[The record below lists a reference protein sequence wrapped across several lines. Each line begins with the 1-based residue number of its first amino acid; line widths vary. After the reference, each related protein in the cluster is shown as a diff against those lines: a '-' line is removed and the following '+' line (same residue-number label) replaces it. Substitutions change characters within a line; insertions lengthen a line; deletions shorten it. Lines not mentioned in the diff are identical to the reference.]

1 MRCTRVGTPRVS
13 LVGQDHRVDNR
24 EELDT
29 RDTRGGNGGVQQS
42 VSRSRASKHLD
53 LFLASVASSSSFSS
67 TWSILV
73 TSDAVPA
80 RMLRV
85 FRRPRLS
92 RSSKMVF
99 GR

>member
-24 EELDT
+24 EEW
-29 RDTRGGNGGVQQS
+29 DTRGGNGGVQQS

-53 LFLASVASSSSFSS
+53 LFLAPVASSSSFSS
-67 TWSILV
+67 TWSIMV

-92 RSSKMVF
+92 RSSKMVV